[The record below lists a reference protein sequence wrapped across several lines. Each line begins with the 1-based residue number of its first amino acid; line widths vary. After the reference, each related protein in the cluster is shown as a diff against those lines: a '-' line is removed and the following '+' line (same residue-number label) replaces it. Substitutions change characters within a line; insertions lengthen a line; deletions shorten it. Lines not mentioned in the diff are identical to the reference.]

1 MNININRNLVE
12 EINIPNRYTLQA
24 FFAPVFTLAILIIF
38 IPYLFRERSIH
49 TTIIVFCVVLAPVL
63 VARLIDRIIDHH
75 VLIIDWCLTIL
86 ILVVGVPT
94 AGASGLVGIIIVFF
108 FPRTIYFC
116 VWSVSAITL
125 FMLGVRLTFD
135 GKISKREQIAFALEH
150 KGFIDYFIALY
161 LMGYKHKYK
170 IVYGTNLEKYFGR
183 YARMVGIGVDRKR
196 LRSKA
201 EAQKAVDQAIKDGFR
216 IIFFPEGTR
225 MRLVQVLE
233 ILLPFRKGILNSIF
247 ENELPIQ
254 MVNIDCALAYSAPDK
269 MFPLSPGEIKI
280 SFSDEIETA
289 GKNKEELFSKLH
301 SNMKAKTAQS
311 IKMQELIAKS
321 WHLAA

>member
-1 MNININRNLVE
+1 MDINLNRNFVE
-12 EINIPNRYTLQA
+12 EINLPNRPTLQA
-24 FFAPVFTLAILIIF
+24 FFVPVFTLAILIMF
-38 IPYLFRERSIH
+38 IPYLFREHSIH

-63 VARLIDRIIDHH
+63 AARIIDRIIDHH
-75 VLIIDWCLTIL
+75 VLIIDWCMTIL
-86 ILVVGVPT
+86 ILAVGVPT
-94 AGASGLVGIIIVFF
+94 ACACGIVGIIIVFF

-135 GKISKREQIAFALEH
+135 GKMSKLEKIAFALEH
-150 KGFIDYFIALY
+150 KSFIDYFIALY

-201 EAQKAVDQAIKDGFR
+201 DAQKAVDQAIKDGFR
-216 IIFFPEGTR
+216 IVFFPEGTR

-233 ILLPFRKGILNSIF
+233 ILLPFKKGILNSIF

-269 MFPLSPGEIKI
+269 VFPLSPGEIKI
-280 SFSDEIETA
+280 KFSHEIQTT
-289 GKNKEELFSKLH
+289 GQNKEELFAELSH
-301 SNMKAKTAQS
+301 EMKAKTAQS
-311 IKMQELIAKS
+311 LKMQVLIAKS
-321 WHLAA
+321 RYFAT